1 MDQATL
7 ALSRLRTDP
16 RFAAHIAA
24 WRRLPARPATH
35 ADAWPPVDP
44 RLVAALGKRGIDRL
58 YTHQAVAVEAAL
70 AGQHIVVVT
79 PTASGKTLCYNL
91 PVLHTLLQDPSARAL
106 YLFPTKALAQD
117 QLAELHAW
125 SPVLGHPVRAA
136 TYDGDTPTSARPAT
150 RRDARIVVTN
160 PDMLHTGILPHHT
173 RWADFFSN
181 LCYVVVDEMHVYR
194 GIFGSHVAN
203 VFRRLRRVCRFYGS
217 APQFIL
223 SSATIAN
230 PEELARHLVEA
241 DVTLVDGDGAPR
253 GERHFLFY
261 NPPVVDRTLGIR
273 RSAVLEA
280 EALAR
285 QCLAHDIQTIVFTRA
300 RLTTELL
307 LRYLHLENPK
317 SQIPNPKSVVRG
329 YRGGYLPAER
339 REIERG
345 LREGTVR
352 AVVATNALDLG
363 IDIGQLDV
371 SIMAGYP
378 GTVAS
383 TWQQAGRAGR
393 RASVSVS
400 ILVAGGN
407 PLDQYIVT
415 HPDYFFGRS
424 PEHAL
429 VNPDNLLILLAHLQC
444 AAFELPFQAGESFG
458 CEQPEISEPDF
469 DHGSRRAHNPPGRRV
484 RDSAGA
490 GGEMQAE
497 VPGGS
502 ALTAELL
509 DYLAESGVLH
519 RVGDTWYWLGDS
531 YPAERVSLRSAGPDQ
546 VAITVTSGETPQT
559 IGTVDRMS
567 APLQVPTG
575 AVYLHD
581 GQAYHVDRLDWEA
594 GQALV
599 RSVEVDYYTDA
610 SFSVEVR
617 PVATRAEERRAGAT
631 VAYGEVQLRGRATGY
646 KKVRL
651 YTHETLGWGEIDLP
665 EQTTETA
672 AYWFILAEEVV
683 ERLRAAGWWRFD
695 PIGYR
700 GPNWQAQRDK
710 ARARDGYRCRHCS
723 APERPD
729 RQHDIHHVR
738 PFRDF
743 GYVPGQNDHY
753 QAANQLENLITLCR
767 DCHRRAEGAQ
777 RFQGALTGLGSV
789 LGHVAPLY
797 LMCDYRD
804 IGILAEAQAAW
815 SKAPTVTIYEK
826 IPAGVGFSETL
837 FRLHDQVLGTAE
849 ELIRDCGC
857 ERGCPSC
864 VGPVEEVGED
874 ARAYTLAILAEL
886 R

>member
-1 MDQATL
+1 
-7 ALSRLRTDP
+7 
-16 RFAAHIAA
+16 
-24 WRRLPARPATH
+24 
-35 ADAWPPVDP
+35 
-44 RLVAALGKRGIDRL
+44 
-58 YTHQAVAVEAAL
+58 
-70 AGQHIVVVT
+70 
-79 PTASGKTLCYNL
+79 
-91 PVLHTLLQDPSARAL
+91 
-106 YLFPTKALAQD
+106 
-117 QLAELHAW
+117 LHAW
-125 SPVLGHPVRAA
+125 SPVLGAPIQAA
-136 TYDGDTPTSARPAT
+136 TYDGDTPTSARPAI
-150 RRDARIVVTN
+150 RRDARIVITN

-173 RWADFFSN
+173 RWTEFFSN
-181 LCYVVVDEMHVYR
+181 LRYVVVDEMHSYR

-217 APQFIL
+217 SPQFICT
-223 SSATIAN
+223 SATIAN
-230 PEELARHLVEA
+230 PEELARRLVEA
-241 DVTLVDGDGAPR
+241 DVTLVDEDGAPR
-253 GERHFLFY
+253 GDRHFLFY
-261 NPPVVDRTLGIR
+261 NPPLVDRTLGIR
-273 RSAVLEA
+273 RSAILEA

-285 QCLAHDIQTIVFTRA
+285 QFLSHNVQTIVFTRS

-307 LRYLHLENPK
+307 LRYLQRSAGNPAGAPGQP
-317 SQIPNPKSVVRG
+317 SPQPGDPQSAIRG
-329 YRGGYLPAER
+329 YRGGYLPAAR
-339 REIERG
+339 RAIERG
-345 LREGTVR
+345 LRAGTVR
-352 AVVATNALDLG
+352 AVVATNALELG
-363 IDIGQLDV
+363 IDLGQLDA

-393 RASVSVS
+393 RAGTALS

-429 VNPDNLLILLAHLQC
+429 VNPDNLLVLLAHLQC

-458 CEQPEISEPDF
+458 AQ
-469 DHGSRRAHNPPGRRV
+469 
-484 RDSAGA
+484 SA
-490 GGEMQAE
+490 ET
-497 VPGGS
+497 S
-502 ALTAELL
+502 TAELL
-509 DYLAESGVLH
+509 DYLAETGILH
-519 RVGDTWYWLGDS
+519 HVGDTWYWLAES

-546 VAITVTSGETPQT
+546 VTITDTGGETPQT
-559 IGTVDRMS
+559 IGTVDRLS
-567 APLQVPTG
+567 APLLVHTG
-575 AVYLHD
+575 AIYLHD
-581 GQAYHVDRLDWEA
+581 GQAYHVDRLDWET
-594 GQALV
+594 GQAFV
-599 RSVEVDYYTDA
+599 RSVEVDHYTDA

-617 PVATRAEERRAGAT
+617 PVATRAEARRAGAT
-631 VAYGEVQLRGRATGY
+631 VAYGEVQVRGKATGY
-646 KKVRL
+646 KKIRL
-651 YTHETLGWGEIDLP
+651 YTHETLGWGAIDLP

-672 AYWFILAEEVV
+672 AYWFILTEETV

-700 GPNWQAQRDK
+700 GPNWQTQRNK
-710 ARARDGYRCRHCS
+710 ARARDNFRCRHCN
-723 APERPD
+723 APERPG
-729 RQHDIHHVR
+729 REHDIHHLR

-743 GYVPGQNDHY
+743 GYVPGQNEYY
-753 QAANQLENLITLCR
+753 QVANQLDNLITLCR

-789 LGHVAPLY
+789 LGHVAPLF

-837 FRLHDQVLGTAE
+837 FRLHDQVLRTAE

-874 ARAYTLAILAEL
+874 AKAYTLAILAEL